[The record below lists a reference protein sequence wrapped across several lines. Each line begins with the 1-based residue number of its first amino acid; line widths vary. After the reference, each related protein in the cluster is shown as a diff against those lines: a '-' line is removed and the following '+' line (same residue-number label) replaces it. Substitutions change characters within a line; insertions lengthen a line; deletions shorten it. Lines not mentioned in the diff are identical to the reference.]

1 MSDEEQDSYDGD
13 GLNWREGI
21 ELRANSTYQ
30 ALKEAFGAS
39 DPYDAYFDDL
49 YKAAERFIRMVE
61 QA

>member
-1 MSDEEQDSYDGD
+1 MSGEEQDSYDGD

-21 ELRANSTYQ
+21 ELRANPAYQ
-30 ALKEAFGAS
+30 ALKKGFEAS

-61 QA
+61 QS